1 VTANPDPRLG
11 ASRVFFNLKTKDTNI
26 SGLIWYYG
34 LMTLL
39 KVAVTNLQEV
49 LNTAVETLETGGIV
63 AYPTE
68 TFYGLGVK
76 FDLETS
82 LKRLYEIKQ
91 RPKNKAMPLIIG
103 KKRLLSSISSSINSV
118 AESLIDG
125 FWPGPLTLLVPA
137 KENISEWLT
146 AGTGKVAVRVPGESF
161 ALRLARHAGF
171 PVTSTSANISGFPPA
186 RDAATV
192 IKYFSD
198 DIDLI
203 VDGGETPGGLPS
215 TIADTTGN
223 GIKILREGA
232 ILP

>member
-1 VTANPDPRLG
+1 MA
-11 ASRVFFNLKTKDTNI
+11 
-26 SGLIWYYG
+26 
-34 LMTLL
+34 LL
-39 KVAVTNLQEV
+39 KVDITNLREV
-49 LNTAVETLETGGIV
+49 LNTAVETLKTGGIV

-76 FDLETS
+76 FDLEQS

-91 RPKNKAMPLIIG
+91 RPKDKAMPLIIG
-103 KKRLLSSISSSINSV
+103 EKRLLSSIASSINSA

-146 AGTGKVAVRVPGESF
+146 AGTRKVAVRIPGESF

-171 PVTSTSANISGFPPA
+171 PITSTSANISGLPPA

-192 IKYFSD
+192 RKYFSD

-203 VDGGETPGGLPS
+203 VDGGEAPGGLPS
-215 TIADTTGN
+215 TIVDTTGN
-223 GIKILREGA
+223 GMRIVREGA
-232 ILP
+232 IGRGIISVKVYEARL

>member
-1 VTANPDPRLG
+1 MV
-11 ASRVFFNLKTKDTNI
+11 
-26 SGLIWYYG
+26 
-34 LMTLL
+34 LL
-39 KVAVTNLQEV
+39 KVTFTNLPEV
-49 LNTAVETLETGGIV
+49 LKTAVETLKTGGIV

-76 FDLETS
+76 FDLENS

-91 RPKNKAMPLIIG
+91 RLKDKAMPLIIG
-103 KKRLLSSISSSINSV
+103 EKRLLSSIALSTNSV

-137 KENISEWLT
+137 KENISDWLT
-146 AGTGKVAVRVPGESF
+146 AGTGKVAVRIPGESF

-171 PVTSTSANISGFPPA
+171 PITSTSANISGLPPA
-186 RDAATV
+186 RDVNTV
-192 IKYFSD
+192 ITYFSN

-215 TIADTTGN
+215 TIVDTTGN
-223 GIKILREGA
+223 RIRIVREGA
-232 ILP
+232 ISIKDYEARL

>member
-1 VTANPDPRLG
+1 MA
-11 ASRVFFNLKTKDTNI
+11 
-26 SGLIWYYG
+26 
-34 LMTLL
+34 LL
-39 KVAVTNLQEV
+39 KVAVTNIREV
-49 LNTAVETLETGGIV
+49 LNTAVETLKTGGIV

-76 FDLETS
+76 FDLEQS

-91 RPKNKAMPLIIG
+91 RPKDKAMPLIIG
-103 KKRLLSSISSSINSV
+103 EKRLLSSIASSINSA

-146 AGTGKVAVRVPGESF
+146 AGTRKVAVRIPGESF
-161 ALRLARHAGF
+161 ALRLAKHAGF
-171 PVTSTSANISGFPPA
+171 PITSTSANISGLPPA

-192 IKYFSD
+192 RKYFSD

-203 VDGGETPGGLPS
+203 VDGGEAPGGLPS
-215 TIADTTGN
+215 TIVDTTGN
-223 GIKILREGA
+223 GMRIVREGA
-232 ILP
+232 IGRGIISVKVYEARLYIGAHK